1 MIRKE
6 RQKRTCEF
14 NPRVILQ
21 GLRKVWKQEQR
32 ASAFQI
38 LAISPS
44 RLHLHWILA
53 AQQLV
58 KLLFGHRKQ
67 MQDQKTKGMS
77 RLCVYTCR
85 ENSSFHIQ
93 QFLGMLE
100 RIKLNIS
107 VYIQSVLYILNTSYK
122 PGTTLGLY
130 TQGQIRWSFFL
141 HSWVISLCCSIY
153 YSYRNKIQFLK
164 VIYST

>member
-14 NPRVILQ
+14 NPGVISQ

-38 LAISPS
+38 LAIPPS

-67 MQDQKTKGMS
+67 MQDQKIKGVSGM
-77 RLCVYTCR
+77 CVYTCR

-107 VYIQSVLYILNTSYK
+107 VYIHSVLYTLNTSYK

-130 TQGQIRWSFFL
+130 TQGQIRQSFFL
-141 HSWVISLCCSIY
+141 HSWVISLCCTIY
-153 YSYRNKIQFLK
+153 YGYRNRIQILK
-164 VIYST
+164 VISSM